1 MLNKILKDVAR
12 TLYDDNDFKLISLP
26 RVVFAISCICVII
39 SWIADQFF
47 EFKYSNM
54 TQLVAWSSANAGAYA
69 VKKYVDGG
77 K

>member
-1 MLNKILKDVAR
+1 MRKFIKDLFR
-12 TLYDDNDFKLISLP
+12 TLYDDNDFQQISLP
-26 RVVFAISCICVII
+26 RVVFAMSCICVII

-54 TQLVAWSSANAGAYA
+54 TQLVAWSTANASAYA
-69 VKKYVDGG
+69 VKKYVEGS